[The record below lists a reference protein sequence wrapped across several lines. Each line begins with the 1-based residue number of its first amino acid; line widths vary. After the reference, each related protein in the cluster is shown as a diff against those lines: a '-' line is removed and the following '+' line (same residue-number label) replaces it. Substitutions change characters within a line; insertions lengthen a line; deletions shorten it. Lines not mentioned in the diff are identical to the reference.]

1 MPKET
6 QKAKMD
12 APAFK
17 FFIGLVA
24 GLTAMV
30 LPRLI
35 AALASSTEGSSIRY
49 FSLDFGLLALA
60 FGAIVGLVIMIFEWK
75 IPSRPRDT
83 FMTALGIPALLSGT
97 LNAYNASGVA
107 RDAENLSNALLES
120 SGVPIIRG
128 GGTAPGEKRSENEN
142 NEGWFPPGLGVA
154 RAYAQASSPVP
165 VRKAFNPGIQV
176 QEPFY
181 YVVLARTDS
190 LPKAREEDSR
200 LRSRVPNAE
209 IIETRQ
215 GYFVIQAGGPKPR
228 SRALLE
234 AIRLRK
240 ELGLNP
246 MLLEVADGGS

>member
-83 FMTALGIPALLSGT
+83 FMTALGI
-97 LNAYNASGVA
+97 
-107 RDAENLSNALLES
+107 
-120 SGVPIIRG
+120 
-128 GGTAPGEKRSENEN
+128 
-142 NEGWFPPGLGVA
+142 
-154 RAYAQASSPVP
+154 
-165 VRKAFNPGIQV
+165 QV

>member
-35 AALASSTEGSSIRY
+35 AALASSTEGSSVRY
-49 FSLDFGLLALA
+49 FSLDFAFLALA
-60 FGAIVGLVIMIFEWK
+60 FGVIVGLVIMIFEWK

-120 SGVPIIRG
+120 SGVSIIRG
-128 GGTAPGEKRSENEN
+128 GGTAPGEKRSEN

-154 RAYAQASSPVP
+154 RAYAQEGPHVA
-165 VRKAFNPGIQV
+165 VRIAFNPGIQV

-181 YVVLARTDS
+181 YVVLARADS
-190 LPKAREEDSR
+190 LPKAREEGER
-200 LRSRVPNAE
+200 LRLRVPNTE

-215 GYFVIQAGGPKPR
+215 GYFVVQAGGPKPR

-240 ELGLNP
+240 ELGLSP
-246 MLLEVADGGS
+246 LLLEVTNGGS